1 MAENFTAGETI
12 ALTATSAGASASFM
26 QVQSVAYTDCMITN
40 AGAVMAYVGFGSAQA
55 QVPTGSGV
63 VNATPVPP
71 GGVLIL
77 RKGTHTQCNAICAS
91 GTTQLL
97 FTAGQGS

>member
-12 ALTATSAGASASFM
+12 ALTATTSPAFASFAL
-26 QVQSVAYTDCMITN
+26 VQSVAYTDCMITN
-40 AGAVMAYVGFGSAQA
+40 AGTVIAYVGFGNVPAQIPSLA
-55 QVPTGSGV
+55 GT

-71 GGVLIL
+71 GSVLIL
-77 RKGTHTQCNAICAS
+77 RKGTHTQCNALCAS
-91 GTTQLL
+91 GTAQLF